1 MGKFLERHRLP
12 KLTQGEKE
20 NRDMPIGE
28 KEFVIKKLPAKK
40 SPVSDDFTAKFF

>member
-20 NRDMPIGE
+20 NQDMPIEE

-40 SPVSDDFTAKFF
+40 SPGPDGFSAKFF